1 MEVGKMPAQSKTKQS
16 RGLTAAG
23 LIAVTA
29 ATLLMM
35 AWAIFPTAA
44 FATVLWDGNG
54 VVDGN
59 FKLERCDDLNTPYIF
74 WVFTGDPA
82 PGESVVHLTVNNGAP
97 ISMVQQGKG
106 SWHATSPFFDLN
118 TVTASVD
125 GVDGT
130 LTISHGC
137 PGETTT
143 TTTTTTPPEK
153 GRIVIEKQTVPNGDP
168 ATFGFTGEITTTL
181 GDGQESGKDVDP
193 GTYTVSETALAGW
206 TLTDI
211 TCNDNNSTDAG
222 NTATFNVEP
231 GETVRCVFTNTKD
244 QTTTTTPP
252 EKGRIVI
259 EKQTVPNGDP
269 ATFGFTGEITTTLGD
284 GQESGKDVDPG
295 TYTVSETA
303 LAGWTLTDITCN
315 DNNSTDAGNTAT
327 FNVEAGETVRC
338 VFTNT
343 KDQTTTTTPGG
354 GGGGGGGGTTTTP
367 PPAPTTTPI
376 VAPTTVTNTSTTATD
391 EVLPTTVRPGKLAF
405 TGIEDVVPIGA
416 LALTLMTTGSGLLW
430 AGSRRRRHDGSEDED

>member
-222 NTATFNVEP
+222 NTATFNVE
-231 GETVRCVFTNTKD
+231 
-244 QTTTTTPP
+244 
-252 EKGRIVI
+252 
-259 EKQTVPNGDP
+259 
-269 ATFGFTGEITTTLGD
+269 
-284 GQESGKDVDPG
+284 
-295 TYTVSETA
+295 
-303 LAGWTLTDITCN
+303 
-315 DNNSTDAGNTAT
+315 
-327 FNVEAGETVRC
+327 AGETVRC

>member
-1 MEVGKMPAQSKTKQS
+1 MPAQRKTNQS

-54 VVDGN
+54 VVDGK
-59 FKLERCDDLNTPYIF
+59 FKLEKCDDLNTPYIF

-82 PGESVVHLTVNNGAP
+82 PGELVVHLTVNNGAP
-97 ISMVQQGKG
+97 INMVEQGKG
-106 SWHATSPFFDLN
+106 SWQATSPFFDLN
-118 TVTASVD
+118 TLTASVD

-137 PGETTT
+137 PGETTP
-143 TTTTTTPPEK
+143 PPER
-153 GRIVIEKQTVPNGDP
+153 GRIEIEKKTVPSGDP
-168 ATFGFTGEITTTL
+168 ATFGFTGDLTSTL
-181 GDGQESGKDVDP
+181 GDGDIDGKDVDP
-193 GTYTVSETALAGW
+193 GTYHVTESALAGW

-211 TCNDNNSTDAG
+211 TCTDLTNNSSGVVATG
-222 NTATFNVEP
+222 IATFNVAP
-231 GETVRCVFTNTKD
+231 GETVHCTFTNTKNA
-244 QTTTTTPP
+244 TTTTP
-252 EKGRIVI
+252 
-259 EKQTVPNGDP
+259 
-269 ATFGFTGEITTTLGD
+269 
-284 GQESGKDVDPG
+284 
-295 TYTVSETA
+295 
-303 LAGWTLTDITCN
+303 
-315 DNNSTDAGNTAT
+315 
-327 FNVEAGETVRC
+327 
-338 VFTNT
+338 
-343 KDQTTTTTPGG
+343 PGG

-367 PPAPTTTPI
+367 PPAPTITPI
-376 VAPTTVTNTSTTATD
+376 VAPTTIHNTSTTPAN